1 MPVGAGIAPAGTQ
14 PAGYG
19 TPDAAAV
26 PNSATLPDTVTG
38 LPRGGRYIHPQ
49 TGSYQF
55 TADGRLQ
62 GMANVNQLVLLRS
75 STVQGSSVLHWLGQ
89 RFSQIQEQQPDFQR
103 RAATAVSSML
113 ADLIQTKQVA
123 LLGVTVQPTPGNPD
137 GAAIFFQW
145 RDLTT
150 GIETTTQYGP

>member
-1 MPVGAGIAPAGTQ
+1 MPVGAGSAPAGTSI
-14 PAGYG
+14 AGYG

-38 LPRGGRYIHPQ
+38 LPRGGRYINPQ

-62 GMANVNQLVLLRS
+62 GMASVNQLVLLAT
-75 STVQGSSVLHWLGQ
+75 STRLGSSAIPTLGQ
-89 RFSQIQEQQPDFQR
+89 DYTSIQEQQGDFQR
-103 RAATAVSSML
+103 
-113 ADLIQTKQVA
+113 QVA
-123 LLGVTVQPTPGNPD
+123 TRVAASLSNLVRLKLVELLGVTVQQAPGNPD
-137 GAAIFFQW
+137 GAVVFFQW

-150 GIETTTQYGP
+150 GKESNTQYGP